1 MGENIMSNYKSKKIL
16 RQSISLMYAKGYKK
30 EPNTLKTYNALLRKL
45 EKYDKVTQKVFL
57 EQIEKV
63 GFTPSEALTYI
74 RATERYNRNRQNAY
88 KIAVEKYALPK
99 WEAKMQELTPAQR
112 ARIFDDKGGLT
123 QEGEQMKR
131 RFIESKISSTTPMSD
146 KSIIIG
152 DWQAT
157 SQSKERIIETRMRAG
172 MPNYID
178 EQTQRYIDNY
188 LKALR
193 EKRENPEWYINKFNS
208 LTNEQKLALIREGGD
223 LIKDVYKYDKE
234 QEAGYLALFTDIFES
249 VYANE

>member
-1 MGENIMSNYKSKKIL
+1 MSNYKSKKTL
-16 RQSISLMYAKGYKK
+16 RQSISLMYTKGYKK
-30 EPNTLKTYNALLRKL
+30 EPNTLKTHEALMRKL
-45 EKYDKVTQKVFL
+45 SKYNKVTQKVFL

-63 GFTPSEALTYI
+63 GFTSSEALTYI

-88 KIAVEKYALPK
+88 ELAVKKYAMPK
-99 WEAKMQELTPAQR
+99 WEAKLQELTPAQR

-157 SQSKERIIETRMRAG
+157 SQSKERILETRMRIG

-188 LKALR
+188 LNALR

-208 LTNEQKLALIREGGD
+208 LTNEQKLAFIREGGE

-234 QEAGYLALFTDIFES
+234 QEASYLALFADIWES
-249 VYANE
+249 IYTNE